1 MLIQVA
7 INNIENVEQGEQI
20 LKKWHY
26 HLDEDQSQVVMER
39 DIDGVIL
46 RISGIHPWADEM
58 EEDGDECCCGGDDDS
73 NCDCEGD
80 SCKDDHEHA
89 KGECCKDGHEHAK
102 GECCK
107 DGHEHANG
115 ESCCCQGG
123 HDAAEG
129 KDEEPEDDETDA
141 EGEESETIYLG
152 QALFVPAEEQARVLA
167 NEVLDDDYIGTVSV
181 SKGGAEL
188 TDMDAFRSLPAD
200 TKDAVIAAI
209 EELGDAEAYLSMYEV
224 MGLKV

>member
-7 INNIENVEQGEQI
+7 INNIESVDQGEEI

-39 DIDGVIL
+39 DVNDVTV
-46 RISGIHPWADEM
+46 RISGFHPWADEM
-58 EEDGDECCCGGDDDS
+58 EEDGDECCCGGDDDG
-73 NCDCEGD
+73 NCECEG
-80 SCKDDHEHA
+80 DHEHA

-107 DGHEHANG
+107 DGHEHADG

-123 HDAAEG
+123 DDAADV
-129 KDEEPEDDETDA
+129 KDKKPEDDESDA

-152 QALFVPAEEQARVLA
+152 QALFVPAEDQARVLA
-167 NEVLDDDYIGTVSV
+167 SELMDDDYIGTVSV
-181 SKGGAEL
+181 SKGDAAL
-188 TDMDAFRSLPAD
+188 TDMDAFSALPAD